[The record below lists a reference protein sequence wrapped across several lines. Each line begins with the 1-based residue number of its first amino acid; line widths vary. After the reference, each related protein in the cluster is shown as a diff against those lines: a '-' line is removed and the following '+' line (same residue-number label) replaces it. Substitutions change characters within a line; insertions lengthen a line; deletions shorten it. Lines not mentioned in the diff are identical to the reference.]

1 MEYVNKNK
9 RYYRAQLLKLFS
21 DKGFSATTDCEIMLL
36 FKDINEEDKE
46 ELAKNII
53 PLIEMS
59 QTEQEAVTK
68 IKQLIKYFYRTQL
81 LVTFTEKQY
90 SQNSKHEIMGFFGT
104 LEPEQKEKV
113 AKQAIPLVESSQT
126 EQEAVTKIKKLIKYH
141 YRTKMCNLFLERDLS
156 IPTESEISRLF
167 KDLKEE
173 EKENLA
179 KKIIPLIESSKTEQ
193 EILTK
198 VKQLIEG

>member
-1 MEYVNKNK
+1 MDKY
-9 RYYRAQLLKLFS
+9 YYRTALLEIITEKKFS
-21 DKGFSATTDCEIMLL
+21 LSTENEIMHL
-36 FKDINEEDKE
+36 FRDIEPSKKE
-46 ELAKNII
+46 EI
-53 PLIEMS
+53 
-59 QTEQEAVTK
+59 
-68 IKQLIKYFYRTQL
+68 
-81 LVTFTEKQY
+81 
-90 SQNSKHEIMGFFGT
+90 
-104 LEPEQKEKV
+104 

-126 EQEAVTKIKKLIKYH
+126 EQEAVTKIKQLIKYH

-198 VKQLIEG
+198 VKQLMEG